1 MGRGYEKWKFDLL
14 WFRQCLTTEQ
24 SFVEEWHNLYGSLGR
39 LSGRY
44 YEAGKKEE
52 LLTGWIEAIRKFTEK
67 SMMWGNDTGTWGLLC
82 WLMLTLQGFLFREIK
97 DIGLTFD
104 SMVLNLKIWWECY
117 QKQAVQNL
125 FWEEKE
131 FDFSCALEMPTVYW
145 ASIIYGKVSQL
156 WHYWYVSQN
165 TFCCWGLSCT
175 L

>member
-1 MGRGYEKWKFDLL
+1 MIKNLINVTPPNHKHWNSSTAQVVWK
-14 WFRQCLTTEQ
+14 
-24 SFVEEWHNLYGSLGR
+24 S
-39 LSGRY
+39 
-44 YEAGKKEE
+44 KPP
-52 LLTGWIEAIRKFTEK
+52 EAIRKLTEK
-67 SMMWGNDTGTWGLLC
+67 SMVWGNDTGTWGLLW

-104 SMVLNLKIWWECY
+104 SMVLNLKGWWECY

-131 FDFSCALEMPTVYW
+131 FDFSCALKMPTVYW

-156 WHYWYVSQN
+156 WHYWYVSQS